1 MTCLVLTQCR
11 IEKHPFIDKQYLSE
25 TVPSCYC
32 VGSAGARR
40 PVRASDTR
48 CRAPAP
54 APAAVPQALG
64 AGAAALRLRR
74 RCAALQPPRGPAAP
88 RCVRGGRAAWPGC
101 LGPVHTFKNRPG
113 AEVHGATRC
122 VTSCLVPGFGEE
134 LLFRGA
140 LQQKLCALLGTVP
153 AVAAC
158 AVAFGAAH
166 FLTPL
171 YFLLS
176 ALGSLFFSA
185 CMTLRSHPRPR
196 WF

>member
-1 MTCLVLTQCR
+1 MTNNISPRRSRVVTASGARARGGPCARVTPAAARPRPRPQLFLKR
-11 IEKHPFIDKQYLSE
+11 S
-25 TVPSCYC
+25 VPELLLFAFA
-32 VGSAGARR
+32 AGARLSSLPGALPR
-40 PVRASDTR
+40 PVV
-48 CRAPAP
+48 C
-54 APAAVPQALG
+54 AAVAQ
-64 AGAAALRLRR
+64 
-74 RCAALQPPRGPAAP
+74 RGLD
-88 RCVRGGRAAWPGC
+88 AWGQF
-101 LGPVHTFKNRPG
+101 TFKNRPG

-185 CMTLRSHPRPR
+185 CMTLRYHPRPR
-196 WF
+196 LL